1 MNLQA
6 AYLKSLLFE
15 CQRYKSLGDKTF
27 VQLNDADIHW
37 KYESTGNS
45 IAVIVK
51 HLSGNMLSRWTNFFS
66 EDGEKTW
73 RNRDSEF
80 EDTYKTKEEMLV
92 AWEKGWNCFYDA
104 IQEINEEN
112 FEKTIKIRNE
122 PHSILQALN
131 RQLAHYSYHIGQIVL
146 LGKTIKG
153 ENWVSLSIPKGQS
166 KAFNLVKFKD

>member
-1 MNLQA
+1 MNLQTD
-6 AYLKSLLFE
+6 YLKSLLFE
-15 CQRYKSLGDKTF
+15 CKRYKSLGDKTF
-27 VQLNDADIHW
+27 GQLNDPDIHW

-80 EDTYKTKEEMLV
+80 EDTYNTKEEMLV
-92 AWEKGWNCFYDA
+92 AWEKGWNCFFDA

-112 FEKTIKIRNE
+112 FKNTIKIRNE
-122 PHSILQALN
+122 PHSIPQALN

-166 KAFNLVKFKD
+166 KAFNQTKFKD

>member
-1 MNLQA
+1 MNLQSE
-6 AYLKSLLFE
+6 YLKSLLFE

-27 VQLNDADIHW
+27 DQLDNEDIHW

-45 IAVIVK
+45 IGVIVK

-80 EDTYKTKEEMLV
+80 EATYQTKEEMLD
-92 AWEKGWNCFYDA
+92 AWERGWNCFFDA
-104 IQEINEEN
+104 LKEINEEN
-112 FEKTIKIRNE
+112 FENTIKIRNE
-122 PHSILQALN
+122 PHSVPQALN
-131 RQLAHYSYHIGQIVL
+131 RQLGHYSYHVGQIVL

-153 ENWVSLSIPKGQS
+153 QNWVSLSIPKGQS
-166 KAFNLVKFKD
+166 NAFNQAKFKD

>member
-1 MNLQA
+1 MNLQP
-6 AYLKSLLFE
+6 AYLKSLIFE

-166 KAFNLVKFKD
+166 KAFNQVKFKD

>member
-6 AYLKSLLFE
+6 AYLKSILFE
-15 CQRYKSLGDKTF
+15 YQRYKSLGDKTF

-37 KYESTGNS
+37 KYENTGNS

-80 EDTYKTKEEMLV
+80 EDSYKTKEEMLD
-92 AWEKGWNCFYDA
+92 AWEKGWNCFFDA
-104 IQEINEEN
+104 IQDINEEN
-112 FEKTIKIRNE
+112 FTNTIKIRNE

-166 KAFNLVKFKD
+166 EAFNLKKFKD

>member
-45 IAVIVK
+45 ISVIVK

-104 IQEINEEN
+104 IQEINEGN

>member
-1 MNLQA
+1 MNLQPE
-6 AYLKSLLFE
+6 YLKSLLLE

-92 AWEKGWNCFYDA
+92 AWEKGWNCFFDA

-112 FEKTIKIRNE
+112 FKNTIKIRNE

-131 RQLAHYSYHIGQIVL
+131 RQLAHYSYHIGQIVM

-153 ENWVSLSIPKGQS
+153 GNWVSLSIPKGQS
-166 KAFNLVKFKD
+166 KAFNLKKFKD